1 MTEEQNDYETFPYDS
16 FVKDLIIDFE
26 DEYEIEEG
34 GSGVTI
40 EMAKAET
47 ELTESEAKK
56 PYHSRVWEYFEK
68 TSIKGENNNVEN
80 YILYN
85 VCKIHLSANNSTTT
99 LECHLKSKHRAEYDN
114 LKQKVEVKSEPWAS
128 ELQKEKHVLFINWI
142 ITD

>member
-1 MTEEQNDYETFPYDS
+1 MIEEQNDYETFLYDS

-26 DEYEIEEG
+26 NEYEIEEG

-68 TSIKGENNNVEN
+68 TSIEGENNNVKN
-80 YILYN
+80 YILCN
-85 VCKIHLSANNSTTT
+85 VCKIHLSANNSITTF
-99 LECHLKSKHRAEYDN
+99 ECHLKSKHRAEYDN
-114 LKQKVEVKSEPWAS
+114 LKQKVEVKSK
-128 ELQKEKHVLFINWI
+128 L
-142 ITD
+142 